1 MLGEKLKID
10 TRRNKIIEILNRD
23 GSVRVSKLSEEL
35 KATPVTIRSD
45 LDALERDGY
54 LERIQGG
61 AVQTAVNYYNREFI
75 MRKRLNSNVKK
86 RIAAAAADLIHDGD
100 TILINSG
107 TTMYFTAVELKKR
120 KNLKIV
126 TNSLTAAVELGSVP
140 SFNVILLGGE
150 INSRDSF
157 TYGSDVL
164 EQLKR
169 YKANYAIL
177 SIDGVCVDSGISTL
191 HAEEVMVERMMMER
205 ANETI
210 IIADSHKLEKEGFL
224 YVCDTSSI
232 DKLVTD
238 KDASPEI
245 VRKLKKKN
253 IKVILG

>member
-1 MLGEKLKID
+1 MIKQKLKID

-23 GSVRVSKLSEEL
+23 GIVKVSRLSEEL

-45 LDALERDGY
+45 LDALEADGY
-54 LERIQGG
+54 LERVQGG

-75 MRKRLNSNVKK
+75 RRKRLNATIKK

-107 TTMYFTAVELKKR
+107 TTVYFTAVELKKR
-120 KNLKIV
+120 KNLRIV
-126 TNSLTAAVELGSVP
+126 TNSLTAAIELGSVP
-140 SFNVILLGGE
+140 SFHVILLGGE

-169 YKANYAIL
+169 YRANYAIL
-177 SIDGVCVDSGISTL
+177 SIDGVCIDSGISTL

-210 IIADSHKLEKEGFL
+210 IIADSHKLEREGFL
-224 YVCDTSSI
+224 YVCDTEAI

-238 KDASPEI
+238 QFADPAVIK
-245 VRKLKKKN
+245 KLKQKN
-253 IKVILG
+253 IKVLLG

>member
-1 MLGEKLKID
+1 MLKQKLKID

-23 GSVRVSKLSEEL
+23 GQVKVSKLSEEL
-35 KATPVTIRSD
+35 KTTPVTIRSD

-61 AVQTAVNYYNREFI
+61 AVQTAVNYYNREFLQ
-75 MRKRLNSNVKK
+75 RKRLNANIKK
-86 RIAAAAADLIHDGD
+86 RIASAAAELIHDGD
-100 TILINSG
+100 TILINS
-107 TTMYFTAVELKKR
+107 A
-120 KNLKIV
+120 I
-126 TNSLTAAVELGSVP
+126 ELGSVP
-140 SFNVILLGGE
+140 SFHVILLGGE

-157 TYGSDVL
+157 TYGNDVL

-169 YKANYAIL
+169 YRANYAIL
-177 SIDGVCVDSGISTL
+177 SIDGVCAETGISTL

-210 IIADSHKLEKEGFL
+210 IIADSNKLEKEGFL
-224 YVCDTSSI
+224 YVCDTEEI

-238 KDASPEI
+238 QSADPSIIK
-245 VRKLKKKN
+245 KLKQKN

>member
-1 MLGEKLKID
+1 MREQKLKID

-23 GSVRVSKLSEEL
+23 GRVKVSKLSQEL

-54 LERIQGG
+54 LERVQGG

-75 MRKRLNSNVKK
+75 LRKRLNASVKK
-86 RIAAAAADLIHDGD
+86 RIAAAAAELIHDGD

-107 TTMYFTAVELKKR
+107 TTVYFTAVELKKR

-126 TNSLTAAVELGSVP
+126 TNSLTAAIELGSVP

-169 YKANYAIL
+169 YRANYAIL
-177 SIDGVCVDSGISTL
+177 SIDGVCIDSGISTL
-191 HAEEVMVERMMMER
+191 HAEEVLVERMMMER
-205 ANETI
+205 ANETV
-210 IIADSHKLEKEGFL
+210 IIADSQKLEKEGFL
-224 YVCDTSSI
+224 YVCDTGAI

-238 KDASPEI
+238 QEAAPAI
-245 VRKLKKKN
+245 VKKLKQKN

>member
-1 MLGEKLKID
+1 MK
-10 TRRNKIIEILNRD
+10 T
-23 GSVRVSKLSEEL
+23 
-35 KATPVTIRSD
+35 TPVTIRSD

-61 AVQTAVNYYNREFI
+61 AVQTAVNYYNREFLQ
-75 MRKRLNSNVKK
+75 RKRLNANIKK
-86 RIAAAAADLIHDGD
+86 RIASAAAELIHDGD

-107 TTMYFTAVELKKR
+107 TTVYFTAVELKQR
-120 KNLKIV
+120 KNLRIV
-126 TNSLTAAVELGSVP
+126 TNSLTAAIELGSVP
-140 SFNVILLGGE
+140 SFHVILLGGE

-157 TYGSDVL
+157 TYGNDVL

-169 YKANYAIL
+169 YRANYAIL
-177 SIDGVCVDSGISTL
+177 SIDGVCAETGISTL

-210 IIADSHKLEKEGFL
+210 IIADSNKLEKEVFL
-224 YVCDTSSI
+224 YVCDTEEI

-238 KDASPEI
+238 QSADPSIIK
-245 VRKLKKKN
+245 KLKQKN

>member
-1 MLGEKLKID
+1 MMKQKLKID

-23 GSVRVSKLSEEL
+23 GQVKVSKLSDEL
-35 KATPVTIRSD
+35 KATAVTIRSD

-75 MRKRLNSNVKK
+75 QRKRLNANIKK

-107 TTMYFTAVELKKR
+107 TTVYFTAVELKRR
-120 KNLKIV
+120 KNLRIV
-126 TNSLTAAVELGSVP
+126 TNSLTAAIELGSVP
-140 SFNVILLGGE
+140 SFHVILLGGE

-157 TYGSDVL
+157 TYGNDVL

-169 YKANYAIL
+169 YRANYAIL
-177 SIDGVCVDSGISTL
+177 SIDGVCADTGISTL

-210 IIADSHKLEKEGFL
+210 IIADSNKLEKEGFL
-224 YVCDTSSI
+224 YVCDTEAI
-232 DKLVTD
+232 GKLVTD
-238 KDASPEI
+238 RSADPAVLK
-245 VRKLKKKN
+245 KLKQKN

>member
-1 MLGEKLKID
+1 MLKQKLKID

-23 GSVRVSKLSEEL
+23 GQVKVSKLSEEL
-35 KATPVTIRSD
+35 KTTPVTILSD

-61 AVQTAVNYYNREFI
+61 AVQTAVNYYNREFLQ
-75 MRKRLNSNVKK
+75 RKRLNANIKK
-86 RIAAAAADLIHDGD
+86 RIASAAAELIHDGD

-107 TTMYFTAVELKKR
+107 TTVYFTAVELKQR
-120 KNLKIV
+120 KNLRIV
-126 TNSLTAAVELGSVP
+126 TNSLTAAIELGSVP
-140 SFNVILLGGE
+140 SFHVILLGGE

-157 TYGSDVL
+157 TYGNDVL

-169 YKANYAIL
+169 YRANYAIL
-177 SIDGVCVDSGISTL
+177 SIDGVCAETGISTL

-210 IIADSHKLEKEGFL
+210 IIADSNKLEKEGFL
-224 YVCDTSSI
+224 YVCDTEEI

-238 KDASPEI
+238 QSADPSIIK
-245 VRKLKKKN
+245 KLKQKN